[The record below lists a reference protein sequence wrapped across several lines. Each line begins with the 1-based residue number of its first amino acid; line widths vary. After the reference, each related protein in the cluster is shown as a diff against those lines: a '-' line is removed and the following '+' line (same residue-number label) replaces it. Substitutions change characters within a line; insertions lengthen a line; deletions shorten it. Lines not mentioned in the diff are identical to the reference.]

1 MYKERPFPSC
11 WVLPHSRITRGN
23 GRASYPATARFRAA
37 NASGNRA
44 GPAVRARGPAPDPA
58 VFADAVA
65 RYRVLERLRE
75 FRQSLYECLDARADA
90 LFELTDA
97 VLCADHA
104 VTSLVQL
111 CLEPEFTR
119 GHGALYDAL
128 SAGRIDDERLFS
140 LLAAELPQ
148 AVDGPEARA
157 WIAEHDVIDRGLLD
171 KALAGLPADEAAQV
185 RDACARWA
193 RLRFAVDATAYPR
206 PDAWCSPGREHV
218 HNGACHCQGL
228 VQDRARLGVP
238 VHRRDRAP
246 AHRVG
251 RPGRRGAHRARDPHG
266 ADDRAGEE
274 RAAPPARRRAR
285 GEGRAAVRLR
295 RRLQRR
301 RPHRRAPRLPGPRP
315 GPARRRLRVL
325 CRARHLG
332 RQVRP
337 PARRG
342 AAVHCLEPA
351 DFAAAAAGT
360 GPRGRKKPLPPNPEP
375 DETLVL
381 PDTPL
386 YGTVRAEAWHGV
398 HPLIHGDR
406 GWFAG
411 RKHLPVLPGTLVHVT
426 VERLPDG
433 RDPHRAMWLWHAGP
447 GPLSLDELWRAYLA
461 RFDIEHAFRLLKG
474 ALGLTAAK
482 VSAPEQADR
491 WARLLMAACAQL
503 LLARPLAADLR
514 RPWEKQP
521 DPARPL
527 APGRVRRGFRNIR
540 RDLGTPARVAKPT
553 RPGPGRPKGS
563 SKGPAPRY
571 LLPGE
576 ADMPR
581 TEKHSL
587 TREKV
592 KT

>member
-1 MYKERPFPSC
+1 VLATLPRPGSWLQTLPGTGQALPSA
-11 WVLPHSRITRGN
+11 W
-23 GRASYPATARFRAA
+23 AA
-37 NASGNRA
+37 GQ
-44 GPAVRARGPAPDPA
+44 APDPR
-58 VFADAVA
+58 VFTGAVA
-65 RYRVLERLRE
+65 RYQAMGRLRE
-75 FRQSLYECLDARADA
+75 FRSRLYECLARRADT
-90 LFELTDA
+90 LFELADA

-128 SAGRIDDERLFS
+128 SAGRTDDEGLFS
-140 LLAAELPQ
+140 LLASELPQ
-148 AVDGPEARA
+148 AVDGPGGLA
-157 WIAEHDVIDRGLLD
+157 WIAEHDVIDHRLLEQ
-171 KALAGLPADEAAQV
+171 ALAGLSPDDASQV
-185 RDACARWA
+185 RDACARWS

-218 HNGACHCQGL
+218 HNGACRCRGSSKTAPGWEYQFTAAIGHL
-228 VQDRARLGVP
+228 RTAWAALLDVARTT
-238 VHRRDRAP
+238 P
-246 AHRVG
+246 ATRTEQTV
-251 RPGRRGAHRARDPHG
+251 AQ
-266 ADDRAGEE
+266 
-274 RAAPPARRRAR
+274 
-285 GEGRAAVRLR
+285 VRNVL
-295 RRLQRR
+295 
-301 RPHRRAPRLPGPRP
+301 
-315 GPARRRLRVL
+315 RRLRAAGHGLKAAPLFIFDAGYSAAALTDGLAGCPVHIL
-325 CRARHLG
+325 VRLAAGSVFYADPVTWEGKYG
-332 RQVRP
+332 R

-351 DFAAAAAGT
+351 DFEAAAGH
-360 GPRGRKKPLPPNPEP
+360 GPRGRKNPLPPNPEP
-375 DETLVL
+375 DEALVL
-381 PDTPL
+381 PGTPL
-386 YGTVRAEAWHGV
+386 YGTVRAEAWHQV

-411 RKHLPVLPGTLVHVT
+411 RKRLPALRGTLVHVT

-461 RFDIEHAFRLLKG
+461 RFDIEHAIRTLK
-474 ALGLTAAK
+474 ATLGLTAAK
-482 VSAPEQADR
+482 VRAPEQADR
-491 WARLLMAACAQL
+491 WVRLLMAAHAQL

-527 APGRVRRGFRNIR
+527 TPGQVRRGFRNIR
-540 RDLGTPARVAKPT
+540 RDLGTPARVAKPS

-576 ADMPR
+576 AGAPR
-581 TEKHSL
+581 TADTTL
-587 TREKV
+587 TRKKV